1 MNKVIIGIGLLI
13 GAVFAARAG
22 DAYTQAGRERV
33 EMEKL
38 NKDTEQMKN
47 AARRMAGFADSDLPP
62 LEENVRRFYEAVDI
76 LSHYRGIKST
86 VHLEGAGEQ
95 GTVTQAFKP
104 SAWLGVMKADVKTDL
119 PDISG
124 MDQNTAILVFMHR
137 MEQDSPLRVTAITYQ
152 GKGSTFNVELYG
164 VGAGPRASPI
174 SGRAQGPSR
183 TIQGD
188 RI

>member
-1 MNKVIIGIGLLI
+1 MNRAIIGIGLLI

-33 EMEKL
+33 EIEKL
-38 NKDTEQMKN
+38 NKDTEQMTN

-62 LEENVRRFYEAVDI
+62 LEKNIRRFYEAVDI

-104 SAWLGVMKADVKTDL
+104 SAWLGVMKADVKVDF

-124 MDQNTAILVFMHR
+124 ADQNTAVLVFMRR
-137 MEQDSPLRVTAITYQ
+137 MEQESPLRVTEMAYQ
-152 GKGSTFNVELYG
+152 GKGMTFNIELYG
-164 VGAGPRASPI
+164 RS
-174 SGRAQGPSR
+174 S
-183 TIQGD
+183 T
-188 RI
+188 